1 MLIHYQTELFP
12 ELPKRKR
19 VSTETQS
26 FGVSKRE
33 SHDSSKFYGRKIYG
47 APKQVTDEDYVE
59 NQVPAEY
66 LDRVFCKSSEQMD
79 ELPDSSVHLMVTS
92 PPYNVGKEYDHDL
105 SIHEYRLLLR
115 KVFEETFRVLVHGG
129 RACVNIANV
138 GRKPYIPLH
147 SYVIQEM
154 AEIGFL
160 MRGEIIWN
168 KSASSGTSTA
178 WGSWKSATNPTLR
191 DTHEYILVFSKG
203 SYSRAANG
211 REDTVSRQDFL
222 TFTKSVWEFPAES
235 ARRVGHPAPFPV
247 ELPHRCIQLYSFK
260 GDVVLDPF
268 CGVGTS
274 CVAAASDG
282 RRYIGYETN
291 HQYVE
296 LAGSRLHRKLVFR

>member
-1 MLIHYQTELFP
+1 M
-12 ELPKRKR
+12 PKRKR
-19 VSTETQS
+19 ISTETQS

-33 SHDSSKFYGRKIYG
+33 SHDSSKFYGRKVYA
-47 APKQVTDEDYVE
+47 APKQVADEDYIE

-66 LDRVFCKSSEQMD
+66 LDRVFCKSSERMD
-79 ELPDSSVHLMVTS
+79 ELPESSVHLMVTS
-92 PPYNVGKEYDHDL
+92 PPYNVGKAYDQDL
-105 SIHEYRLLLR
+105 SVHEYRMLLR
-115 KVFEETFRVLVHGG
+115 RVFEETFRVLVQGG
-129 RACVNIANV
+129 RACVNIANI

-154 AEIGFL
+154 ADIGFL

-203 SYSRAANG
+203 SYSRIANG
-211 REDTVSRQDFL
+211 REDTISREDFL

-247 ELPHRCIQLYSFK
+247 ELPHRCIQLYSFR

-282 RRYIGYETN
+282 RRYVGYETN
-291 HQYVE
+291 PQYVE
-296 LAGSRLHRKLVFR
+296 LAMRRLQR